1 MNDQPTLIQA
11 LTQTH
16 RTIKGLVESLTD
28 DELSVPYHPG
38 INPPVWELGHTA
50 HFFEVFILRPL
61 DGAAA
66 WSPGM
71 DDIWDS
77 FNIDHRDRWTPG
89 IVPNREDTIAY
100 VDAVHD
106 AILSRMAARPPSP
119 VELYL
124 YRYAIYHQ
132 SMHIESLLWCRQ
144 TLGYKEAGYG
154 EAICAHD
161 GASAATASTAA
172 GTSTEDVVVEPGVY
186 RIGVLSQDTYGAD
199 AFAFDNEKP
208 GFDIELDAF
217 RISPTLVSN
226 REYLAFV
233 EDGGYERPEF
243 WSWGG
248 KKWLATPQ
256 AAPQLTVASANSEP
270 APPKQPLYWRREQ
283 GVWLERYFS
292 RWLPLVMDY
301 PVKHINYWEAE
312 AYCRWAARR
321 LPTEYEWEVAALGN
335 RAGAPCQRYPWGNG
349 MESARVDMD
358 GERFARV
365 PVTAFP
371 EGSSP
376 AGCRQMIGTLWEW
389 TSSQFLPYNGFSVD
403 MYPYMSTLQFG
414 DHKTARGG
422 SCATYSELIRGTYRQ
437 AYSPE
442 RNDVFIGFRTCAL

>member
-50 HFFEVFILRPL
+50 HFFEVFILRAL

-66 WSPGM
+66 WNPGM

-119 VELYL
+119 VERYL

-144 TLGYKEAGYG
+144 TLGYQEAGYG

-186 RIGVLSQDTYGAD
+186 RIGVLSQDTYDAD

-226 REYLAFV
+226 ARVPRL
-233 EDGGYERPEF
+233 
-243 WSWGG
+243 
-248 KKWLATPQ
+248 
-256 AAPQLTVASANSEP
+256 
-270 APPKQPLYWRREQ
+270 RRRRR
-283 GVWLERYFS
+283 LR
-292 RWLPLVMDY
+292 
-301 PVKHINYWEAE
+301 
-312 AYCRWAARR
+312 AARVLELGR
-321 LPTEYEWEVAALGN
+321 EEVARDPPSSPPIDRGFGEQ
-335 RAGAPCQRYPWGNG
+335 RAGASQATAVLASGTGGLAGEVLFPLASLGHGLSGEACQLLGG
-349 MESARVDMD
+349 
-358 GERFARV
+358 
-365 PVTAFP
+365 
-371 EGSSP
+371 
-376 AGCRQMIGTLWEW
+376 
-389 TSSQFLPYNGFSVD
+389 
-403 MYPYMSTLQFG
+403 
-414 DHKTARGG
+414 RG
-422 SCATYSELIRGTYRQ
+422 L
-437 AYSPE
+437 
-442 RNDVFIGFRTCAL
+442 L